1 MTLADLPHDVPE
13 YQVLRSL
20 MERQN
25 RGDPL
30 AEAIFT
36 AAETV
41 VLLANVARAKSGR
54 SGLAHIEALR
64 EALASARATV
74 VAAGYA
80 LTTDADTDRMSKSP
94 PAVSIPVSC

>member
-1 MTLADLPHDVPE
+1 MTLADLPH
-13 YQVLRSL
+13 
-20 MERQN
+20 

-41 VLLANVARAKSGR
+41 VLLADVARVKSGR
-54 SGLAHIEALR
+54 SGFEHIEALR

-80 LTTDADTDRMSKSP
+80 LTTDADAGRISKSP
-94 PAVSIPVSC
+94 PAGSTPLAC

>member
-1 MTLADLPHDVPE
+1 MTLADLPQDVPG
-13 YQVLRSL
+13 YQVLRL
-20 MERQN
+20 LTERLN

-30 AEAIFT
+30 DEAIFS

-41 VLLANVARAKSGR
+41 VLLADVARAKSGR
-54 SGLAHIEALR
+54 PGFGHIDLLR

-80 LTTDADTDRMSKSP
+80 LTTDADADRMSKSVRLRQRP
-94 PAVSIPVSC
+94 G